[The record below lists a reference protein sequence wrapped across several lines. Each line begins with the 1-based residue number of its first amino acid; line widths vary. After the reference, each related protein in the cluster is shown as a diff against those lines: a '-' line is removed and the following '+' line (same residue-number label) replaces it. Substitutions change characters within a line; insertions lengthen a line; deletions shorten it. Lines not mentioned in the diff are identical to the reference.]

1 MPSLAL
7 SIEIVVL
14 QHMFLKSLQKFF
26 KDEAPSLSLS
36 LSAGLLISIERLFS
50 STAAALVYTLLASS
64 VVRST
69 LQVDSRF
76 SFLLVFIPKIGWG
89 YLI

>member
-14 QHMFLKSLQKFF
+14 QHMFLKSLQKFS
-26 KDEAPSLSLS
+26 KDEAPSLS

-64 VVRST
+64 VVVLCRSIR
-69 LQVDSRF
+69 V
-76 SFLLVFIPKIGWG
+76 LVSN
-89 YLI
+89 